1 MIDIPRTPAT
11 PGAPAAN
18 AFPGGG
24 TRLVVGLLA
33 LAVALASFAVWFQWR
48 QTRRCLAFYGAE
60 QARRIQSSP
69 RVELWSLANG
79 GVDGREPPDDSD
91 GKAHCGS
98 PERLDLRPSRRLDV
112 SRAKGLVHLRRGLV
126 EDANFA
132 QKAIDSGTGEGCWDV
147 ALAFFDTESAAVPE
161 CVVLVAFAPPT
172 VDGGPGA
179 VATPGRLAILGRPAT
194 LALGRIE
201 AGLRTWIDATLAAH
215 SGGTAWAAP
224 PRDAS
229 PPQDTGAQESATGT
243 DLREIHWKNR
253 ALAEPRESLGFPPVT
268 APPGEPRSR

>member
-1 MIDIPRTPAT
+1 MIDSPRTPA
-11 PGAPAAN
+11 APSAN
-18 AFPGGG
+18 ATPGGG

-33 LAVALASFAVWFQWR
+33 LATALAIFAVWFQWR
-48 QTRRCLAFYGAE
+48 QTRRCLTFYGAE

-79 GVDGREPPDDSD
+79 SGDGREPPDGSD

-132 QKAIDSGTGEGCWDV
+132 WKAIDSGTWDGCWDV
-147 ALAFFDTESAAVPE
+147 ALAFFDTESAAAPE
-161 CVVLVAFAPPT
+161 CVVLVAFAPPAI
-172 VDGGPGA
+172 DGGPGS
-179 VATPGRLAILGRPAT
+179 VAGPGSLAILGRPAT

-201 AGLRTWIDATLAAH
+201 AGLRTWIDATLAAQS
-215 SGGTAWAAP
+215 SGWREQPATREPVVHG
-224 PRDAS
+224 
-229 PPQDTGAQESATGT
+229 SAKRPG
-243 DLREIHWKNR
+243 RIWGKSAGKNGLWPNP
-253 ALAEPRESLGFPPVT
+253 AKA
-268 APPGEPRSR
+268 